1 MRNTIIN
8 GSSLQKNNESS
19 NSEKKSIMR
28 VSMLQL
34 NNPMQINSNNFASLK
49 PELNPNFKQDFS

>member
-8 GSSLQKNNESS
+8 GSSLHKNIDS

-34 NNPMQINSNNFASLK
+34 NNPLSVNTNNFASLK
-49 PELNPNFKQDFS
+49 PELNPNFKQDFQ